1 MYMHVLKAITA
12 VVIFIHYVCW
22 FVSSVLHREPL
33 PGHWDDDLDEFQK
46 LLVLRCIRADKV
58 TNAMQVR
65 TLYYNTHIYGT

>member
-1 MYMHVLKAITA
+1 VLSYLLHIHNS
-12 VVIFIHYVCW
+12 VVILVHYVCW
-22 FVSSVLHREPL
+22 YLHLLYREPL

-65 TLYYNTHIYGT
+65 GSIVRYTSVIT